1 MNAIIVPVNN
11 VRFYCLSFTN
21 KQSALFYQAMFTSF
35 ICFLDTL
42 YLKIPNLQPILF
54 VTQDQKIAPVEKEE
68 Y

>member
-35 ICFLDTL
+35 NCFLDTL

-54 VTQDQKIAPVEKEE
+54 VT
-68 Y
+68 